1 MLFEIPKSKF
11 NGPFDLE
18 FTLGSDQSPSDIWC
32 LEDGKYRGFTKL
44 DGKWTPVVIW
54 EDDATL
60 FIDSKEDV
68 SDKILYH
75 FWSEYNLSDFYSKF
89 AKDDYLSKTIAAC
102 HGLRV
107 MRHLDINYGIIE
119 GILTQNSSTRR
130 TRMMESSLRKSYGNS
145 YTVDLREIARASEKE
160 LQQKCKIGYRARYIV
175 NIARKILN
183 GGLNFEEIKQMG
195 SRDARKRLWKIDGIG
210 PKVAD
215 IILLFC
221 FGKSDAFPMD
231 RWLRKA
237 LKREYF
243 VRSKKTDRELREFA
257 LNRFREHSGIAHL
270 YMFYY
275 ERKVLMHRNSCGS
288 AL

>member
-1 MLFEIPKSKF
+1 MVFEIPKSKF
-11 NGPFDLE
+11 NGPFSLK

-32 LEDGKYRGFTKL
+32 LKEEKYRGFTIE
-44 DGKWTPVVIW
+44 GRGTPVVTW
-54 EDDATL
+54 EDDTTL

-68 SDKILYH
+68 RDKILYH
-75 FWSEYNLSDFYSKF
+75 FWSDYNLSDFYSKF
-89 AKDDYLSKTIAAC
+89 AKDNYLSKTIEAC

-107 MRHLDINYGIIE
+107 MRHLDIKYGIIE
-119 GILTQNSSTRR
+119 GILTQNSSTKR
-130 TRMMESSLRKSYGNS
+130 TRRMESCLRNSYGNS
-145 YTVDLREIARASEKE
+145 YTVDLREIARASEEE
-160 LQQKCKIGYRARYIV
+160 LQQKCKVGYRARYIV

-183 GGLNFEEIKQMG
+183 EDLNFEEIKQMD
-195 SRDARKRLWKIDGIG
+195 SSDARKQLLKIDGIG

-243 VRSKKTDRELREFA
+243 DRSEKTDRELREFA
-257 LNRFREHSGIAHL
+257 LNRFGEHSGIAHL

-275 ERKVLMHRNSCGS
+275 ERKVLARKNSCGS